1 MLHRATNTMA
11 GWQRRTVTWAALGL
25 LATGLLWLPV
35 HYLWGAGAGELPH
48 PLELWLMRGHG
59 AAVLA
64 AAFAVGT
71 VASGHA
77 QRGWLLGR
85 KRASGV
91 ALWSLAAFLAGS
103 GYALSYLVP
112 EGWRPVTGWAHAA
125 AGVGAFLVGVLHA
138 RASRSGQR
146 GTPPPRG

>member
-1 MLHRATNTMA
+1 MLHRATNAMA
-11 GWQRRTVTWAALGL
+11 GWQRRTVTWAAVGL

-35 HYLWGAGAGELPH
+35 HYLWGSGAGELPH
-48 PLELWLMRGHG
+48 PLEPWLMRGHG

-64 AAFAVGT
+64 AVFAAGT

-91 ALWSLAAFLAGS
+91 ALWSLAAFLAAS
-103 GYALSYLVP
+103 GFALSYLVP
-112 EGWRPVTGWAHAA
+112 EGWRPAAGWAHAA
-125 AGVGAFLVGVLHA
+125 AGLGAFLVGALHA
-138 RASRSGQR
+138 RPSRSGR
-146 GTPPPRG
+146 GDATPPLG